1 MKLNLLNKNIIITG
15 ATGGIGQTLV
25 RHLNKEGANIL
36 ISGTNEEKL
45 KNFTK
50 QFSEKLN
57 YVVCDLSNIKNIEEI
72 LSGAEK
78 VFKNKVD
85 VLINNAGVT
94 ADNLALRMK
103 EEDWHKVINI
113 NLTSTFFLTKEII
126 KLMVKNRYG
135 RVVNISSVVASTGNP
150 GQSNYCASKAG
161 IEAMSRSLSLEV
173 AKRGITIN
181 CVAPGFIET
190 DMTQNILEKN
200 KELILSKIPLLRI
213 GKPEDIASMVCFLS
227 SDASSYITGQTIQ
240 INGGMA
246 M

>member
-1 MKLNLLNKNIIITG
+1 MKLNLLDKNIIITG
-15 ATGGIGQTLV
+15 ATGGIGKTLV
-25 RHLNKEGANIL
+25 RQFRDEGANIL
-36 ISGTNEEKL
+36 ITGTSEEKL

-57 YVVCDLSNIKNIEEI
+57 FVACDLSNIKNIEGI
-72 LSGAEK
+72 LSEVDK

-85 VLINNAGVT
+85 ILINNAGIT
-94 ADNLALRMK
+94 SDNLALRMK
-103 EEDWHKVINI
+103 EEDWYKVIDI

-126 KLMVKNRYG
+126 KLMIKSRYG
-135 RVVNISSVVASTGNP
+135 RIVNISSVVATTGNP
-150 GQSNYCASKAG
+150 GQSNYCASKGG
-161 IEAMSRSLSLEV
+161 IEAMSRALSLEV

-200 KELILSKIPLLRI
+200 KELVLSKIPLSRI
-213 GKPEDIASMVCFLS
+213 GTPEDVANIVCFLS
-227 SDASSYITGQTIQ
+227 SDASSYITGQTIH